1 MNGHSA
7 HWSVILEAN
16 QRIHKGKWRDPFS
29 DGFGIVRGE
38 RMKIEE
44 IKTIV
49 KLMSENDLTEFR
61 IEAEDMHLCIKR
73 GGQNSAPAMIAQPV
87 PVAAAPVIQAPAAAP
102 AAPAAPAAAEPAPA
116 DGATID
122 APIVGTFYR
131 SSAPGM
137 EPFAKVGM
145 KVDPDTTV
153 CIIEAMKVMNEI
165 KAEKSGVIK
174 EILAENGQPVEY
186 GQPLFILE

>member
-1 MNGHSA
+1 
-7 HWSVILEAN
+7 
-16 QRIHKGKWRDPFS
+16 
-29 DGFGIVRGE
+29 
-38 RMKIEE
+38 MKIEE

-73 GGQNSAPAMIAQPV
+73 GGQNSAPAVIAQQV
-87 PVAAAPVIQAPAAAP
+87 PVAAAPVPVVSAPAAAVP
-102 AAPAAPAAAEPAPA
+102 AAPAAPAPAE
-116 DGATID
+116 GATID

>member
-1 MNGHSA
+1 MDS
-7 HWSVILEAN
+7 E
-16 QRIHKGKWRDPFS
+16 
-29 DGFGIVRGE
+29 IVRGK

-73 GGQNSAPAMIAQPV
+73 GGQNPAPAVIAQQLPPVVASAPVA
-87 PVAAAPVIQAPAAAP
+87 VAAPAVP
-102 AAPAAPAAAEPAPA
+102 AAPAASASPAAAPV
-116 DGATID
+116 GATID

-145 KVDPDTTV
+145 KVEPDTTV

-186 GQPLFILE
+186 GQPLFVLE